1 MSQKS
6 DSIHPSVHLSFHAYA
21 LEFIH
26 PPTPLLIHL
35 SSRPASANLF
45 IHGLTNIFESL
56 PSVQHKLAFGK
67 CWNNHGICSKELVVQ
82 PKR

>member
-6 DSIHPSVHLSFHAYA
+6 DSIRPSFHACA

-26 PPTPLLIHL
+26 PPTPLLFHL

-56 PSVQHKLAFGK
+56 PSVQQQKLAFGK
-67 CWNNHGICSKELVVQ
+67 CWNNHGICSKELAVQ